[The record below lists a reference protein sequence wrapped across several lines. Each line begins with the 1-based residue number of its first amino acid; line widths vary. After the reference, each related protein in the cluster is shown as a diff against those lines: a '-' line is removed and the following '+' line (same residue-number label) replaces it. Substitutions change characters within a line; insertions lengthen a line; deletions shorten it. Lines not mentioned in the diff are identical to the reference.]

1 MHCDRLSDEDVLVEL
16 LIAESWYGWAR
27 RRDDEPAPMS
37 RRELAE
43 RARLV
48 VDIAR
53 LRAEAERRGLTT
65 TTGAKP

>member
-16 LIAESWYGWAR
+16 LIAESWYDRAR
-27 RRDDEPAPMS
+27 RRDDEPTPMS

-53 LRAEAERRGLTT
+53 LRAEAERRGLPTT
-65 TTGAKP
+65 T